1 MVRRVLHIVSRFEIG
16 GTERQLVERLRR
28 HPRGFEPLLACS
40 DASGKFLP
48 TIRALGI
55 EPIVIPLRGLAHYTA
70 GLAILR
76 IAALIRSHKVD
87 LVHANDLTMSALG
100 LSAARL
106 AGVSVVVNRVDMGHL
121 RPGMTIWHR
130 RMEMFAARH
139 ADICCANAEAVRRM
153 CIEEEG
159 CHPDRVVVVRN
170 GLDLPA
176 FDELAAQPGDPLPL
190 EPGDSMV
197 AVIGNLWPVKGHRVL
212 VEAAALLRERCP
224 KVRFFCAGEGS
235 EKAALQKRIRELGLE
250 RTVVLLGHRIDVPS
264 LLRRADAFTLCSSA
278 EGLSNAVMEAMAA
291 RLPVV
296 ATDVGGNGELLE
308 GGRGVL
314 VPYGDSQAL
323 AGALDRI
330 FTDRVAAQA
339 MGRRARAFIESE
351 LTLDG
356 MQSAHEQLYLRALEP
371 SARWIGE
378 EPCSTP

>member
-48 TIRALGI
+48 MIRALGI

-170 GLDLPA
+170 GLDLPR

-212 VEAAALLRERCP
+212 VEAAALLRERWP

-264 LLRRADAFTLCSSA
+264 LLRRADAFILCSSA

-314 VPYGDSQAL
+314 VPYGDPQAL

-330 FTDRVAAQA
+330 FTDPVAAQA

>member
-1 MVRRVLHIVSRFEIG
+1 MLHRVLHLVSRFEIG

-28 HPRGFEPLLACS
+28 HPRGFEPLRACRC
-40 DASGKFLP
+40 ASAKSLP
-48 TIRALGI
+48 MIRALGI

-70 GLAILR
+70 GLAILK
-76 IAALIRSHKVD
+76 IASLIRSHKVD
-87 LVHANDLTMSALG
+87 LVHANDITMSALG

-106 AGVSVVVNRVDMGHL
+106 TGARVVVTRVDMGHL

-130 RMEMFAARH
+130 RMEMFAPRH
-139 ADICCANAEAVRRM
+139 ADICCANAEAVRRI

-159 CHPDRVVVVRN
+159 CHPDRVMVVRN

-212 VEAAALLRERCP
+212 VEAAGLLRERWP
-224 KVRFFCAGEGS
+224 RVRFFCAGAGPGE
-235 EKAALQKRIRELGLE
+235 EAMEKRIRELGLE
-250 RTVVLLGHRIDVPS
+250 RNVVLLGHRIDVPS

-314 VPYGDSQAL
+314 VPYGDPRAL

-330 FTDRVAAQA
+330 FADRAAAQE
-339 MGRRARAFIESE
+339 MGRRARAFIEAE

-356 MQSAHEQLYLRALEP
+356 MQAAHEQLYRRALEP
-371 SARWIGE
+371 SAR
-378 EPCSTP
+378 